1 MKSAVE
7 TLESTRVKL
16 TVEVTFEELAP
27 VIDHALE
34 HIGQQIQVPGFRKG
48 KVPGR
53 IVEQRVG
60 RAAVLEHAINDG
72 MPDFY
77 RQAIEQNELRPLG
90 QPDIEITKVPE
101 TTEADDTLEFTA
113 EVDIRPELSLPDWAD
128 ITVKVDDV
136 EVSDESVQKRLD
148 TLRERFGSLVGVDRP
163 AEDGDFVVIDLKG
176 EAEGEEIDNVSGVSY
191 QIGSENMLEGLDE
204 ALIGLSAGETTT
216 FEAPLA
222 GGPQAGKVAQITV
235 TAQSVKE
242 RDLPEADDDFAQMAS
257 EFDTLDELVADLRT
271 EVGRDK
277 GNEQAVQAR
286 DRLLEEIMSQI
297 EVPVP
302 ARLIEDEIHRH
313 LESEGRLDDDEH
325 RAEVEESTTKAFER
339 QILLDIVAEKLKVEV
354 TQQELLEF
362 MVNAAGRMGTDP
374 NEFIQTLDQQGQ
386 VPAVV
391 GEVARNKALSRA
403 LRYVAVVDE
412 SGEPVDLSE
421 FIGSDEEDAK
431 AQAEAEAAAADAG
444 TEALE
449 GEETE

>member
-1 MKSAVE
+1 
-7 TLESTRVKL
+7 
-16 TVEVTFEELAP
+16 
-27 VIDHALE
+27 
-34 HIGQQIQVPGFRKG
+34 
-48 KVPGR
+48 
-53 IVEQRVG
+53 
-60 RAAVLEHAINDG
+60 

-113 EVDIRPELSLPDWAD
+113 EVDIRPELSLPEWAD

-222 GGPQAGKVAQITV
+222 GGPHAGKVAQITV

-302 ARLIEDEIHRH
+302 ARLIEDKIHRH

-362 MVNAAGRMGTDP
+362 MVNAAGRMGNDH
-374 NEFIQTLDQQGQ
+374 NEFIQTLDQKGQ
-386 VPAVV
+386 VQAVV
-391 GEVARNKALSRA
+391 GEEARQQAHSHT
-403 LRYVAVVDE
+403 LRYVSVVDE

-431 AQAEAEAAAADAG
+431 SQAEAEAAAAGAG
-444 TEALE
+444 AEALE
-449 GEETE
+449 GDRKSVV

>member
-431 AQAEAEAAAADAG
+431 SQAEAEAAAAGAG
-444 TEALE
+444 AEALE
-449 GEETE
+449 GEETQ